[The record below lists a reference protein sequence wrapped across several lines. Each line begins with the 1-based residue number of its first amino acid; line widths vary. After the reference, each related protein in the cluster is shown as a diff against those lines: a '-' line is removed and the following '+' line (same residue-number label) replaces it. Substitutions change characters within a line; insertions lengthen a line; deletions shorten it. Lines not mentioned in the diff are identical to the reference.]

1 MYGPTGYSPIGH
13 DPFTSFE
20 TALDRAHGLEN
31 RLDAAQDALA
41 AYGFTS
47 FIYDYTPVPFTHDGD
62 LITPSLLKLRNI
74 DSGMAELW
82 CRGGYYQIDPVQ
94 LVAAKT
100 AVPFVWSY
108 AEPEASPLALVMSPK
123 HAPVVS
129 YLKDTRMTCGVTVP
143 IHLSGGDFAT
153 FTGIRIDPEG
163 DFGAGLRQHLA
174 EISLIAH
181 LFHSAVSTEFDAK
194 TRTCQHVR
202 LTPREIECL
211 RLTARGMTAKEI
223 AHKLGRA
230 VGTINLHLTLA
241 IKKLGAKNRVQAIAR
256 AAHYRLL
263 DGAC

>member
-1 MYGPTGYSPIGH
+1 MYAFGH
-13 DPFTSFE
+13 DPFPAFE
-20 TALDRAHGLEN
+20 TALDGAHGLDR
-31 RLDAAQDALA
+31 RLDAAQAALA
-41 AYGFTS
+41 DFGFTS
-47 FIYDYTPVPFTHDGD
+47 IIYDYTPVPFAHDGE

-74 DSGMAELW
+74 EANMADLW

-94 LVAAKT
+94 LVAARSS
-100 AVPFVWSY
+100 APFVWSY
-108 AEPEASPLALVMSPK
+108 VQPEGSALAEVMGPK

-163 DFGAGLRQHLA
+163 DFGAGVRQHLA
-174 EISLIAH
+174 AITLIGH
-181 LFHSAVSTEFDAK
+181 VFHNAVYPDLDPK
-194 TRTCQHVR
+194 LKTCQHVK
-202 LTPREIECL
+202 LTAREKECL
-211 RLTARGMTAKEI
+211 RLTAQGLTAKQI

-230 VGTINLHLTLA
+230 VGTINLHLNLA
-241 IKKLGAKNRVQAIAR
+241 IRKLGAKNRVQAIAR

>member
-1 MYGPTGYSPIGH
+1 MH
-13 DPFTSFE
+13 DPFLAFE
-20 TALDRAHGLEN
+20 TALERAHGLED
-31 RLDAAQDALA
+31 RLDAARDALA

-47 FIYDYTPVPFTHDGD
+47 AIYDYTPVPLTHDGE

-74 DSGMAELW
+74 EANMADLW

-94 LVAAKT
+94 LVAARS
-100 AVPFVWSY
+100 AAPFVWSY
-108 AEPEASPLALVMSPK
+108 AEPEGSALGRVMKPQ

-143 IHLSGGDFAT
+143 IHLAGGGFAT
-153 FTGIRIDPEG
+153 LTGIRIDPEG
-163 DFGAGLRQHLA
+163 DFGAGVRRHLA
-174 EISLIAH
+174 AIGLIGH
-181 LFHSAVSTEFDAK
+181 VFHSTVAPDFDPWI
-194 TRTCQHVR
+194 RSCQHVK
-202 LTPREIECL
+202 LTAREIECL
-211 RLTARGMTAKEI
+211 RLTAQGLTAKQI

-230 VGTINLHLTLA
+230 VGTVNLHLTLA

>member
-1 MYGPTGYSPIGH
+1 MHNP
-13 DPFTSFE
+13 PFGIDLAGFE
-20 TALDRAHGLEN
+20 TALTLAHGLEN
-31 RLDAAQDALA
+31 RLDAAQEALSA
-41 AYGFTS
+41 FGFTS
-47 FIYDYTPVPFTHDGD
+47 VIYDYTPVPLSHDGE
-62 LITPSLLKLRNI
+62 LITPGLLKLRNI
-74 DSGMAELW
+74 EANMADLW

-94 LVAAKT
+94 WMAARN

-108 AEPEASPLALVMSPK
+108 VHPEGSPLERVMAPK

-129 YLKDTRMTCGVTVP
+129 YLMDTRMTCGVTVP

-163 DFGAGLRQHLA
+163 DFNDGARRHLA
-174 EISLIAH
+174 AISLIGH
-181 LFHSAVSTEFDAK
+181 IFHHAVYADFDAK

-202 LTPREIECL
+202 LTARERECL
-211 RLTARGMTAKEI
+211 RLTAQGMTAKQV

-230 VGTINLHLTLA
+230 VGTVNLHLTLA
-241 IKKLGAKNRVQAIAR
+241 IKKLGARNRVQAIAR

>member
-1 MYGPTGYSPIGH
+1 MH
-13 DPFTSFE
+13 DPSPRIEWAGFE
-20 TALDRAHGLEN
+20 AALDRAHGLED

-41 AYGFTS
+41 GFGFTS
-47 FIYDYTPVPFTHDGD
+47 IIYDYTPVPFAHDGE

-74 DSGMAELW
+74 EANMADLW

-94 LVAAKT
+94 LVAARSAT
-100 AVPFVWSY
+100 PFVWSY
-108 AEPEASPLALVMSPK
+108 AHPEGSPLARVMGPK

-143 IHLSGGDFAT
+143 IHLSDGDFAT

-163 DFGAGLRQHLA
+163 GFDASLHPHLA
-174 EISLIAH
+174 AISLIGQI
-181 LFHSAVSTEFDAK
+181 FHDVVSADFDPALK
-194 TRTCQHVR
+194 TCQYVK
-202 LTPREIECL
+202 LTARERECL
-211 RLTARGMTAKEI
+211 RLTAQGMTAKQI

-230 VGTINLHLTLA
+230 VGTINLHLNLA
-241 IKKLGAKNRVQAIAR
+241 IRKLGAKNRTQAVAR

>member
-1 MYGPTGYSPIGH
+1 MQ
-13 DPFTSFE
+13 DPPPGLEAAGFE

-31 RLDAAQDALA
+31 RLDVAQDALA

-47 FIYDYTPVPFTHDGD
+47 VIYDYTPVPFAHDGE

-74 DSGMAELW
+74 EANMADLW

-94 LVAAKT
+94 LVAAKS
-100 AVPFVWSY
+100 AIPFVWSY
-108 AEPEASPLALVMSPK
+108 AAPEDSPLARVIAPR

-174 EISLIAH
+174 AISLIGH
-181 LFHSAVSTEFDAK
+181 IFHSTVYPDFDPRI
-194 TRTCQHVR
+194 RTCQHVK
-202 LTPREIECL
+202 LTAREIECL
-211 RLTARGMTAKEI
+211 RLTAQGMTAKQV

-230 VGTINLHLTLA
+230 VGTVNLHLNLA

>member
-1 MYGPTGYSPIGH
+1 MH
-13 DPFTSFE
+13 DPFTAFE
-20 TALDRAHGLEN
+20 TELHRAHGLDH
-31 RLDAAQDALA
+31 RLDAAQAALA

-47 FIYDYTPVPFTHDGD
+47 MIYDYTPVPFAHDGES
-62 LITPSLLKLRNI
+62 ITPSLLKLRNI
-74 DSGMAELW
+74 EANMADLW

-94 LVAAKT
+94 LVAAKS
-100 AVPFVWSY
+100 AAPFVWSY
-108 AEPEASPLALVMSPK
+108 AEPEESALGRVMAPR

-174 EISLIAH
+174 AISLIGH
-181 LFHSAVSTEFDAK
+181 IFHGAVYPDFDPRIRACQYVKLTAK
-194 TRTCQHVR
+194 
-202 LTPREIECL
+202 EIECL
-211 RLTARGMTAKEI
+211 RLTAQGLTAKQI
-223 AHKLGRA
+223 AHRLGRA
-230 VGTINLHLTLA
+230 VGTVNLHLTLA

>member
-1 MYGPTGYSPIGH
+1 MLPSMYSPTGR
-13 DPFTSFE
+13 DPFIGFE
-20 TALDRAHGLEN
+20 TALDRAPGLEN
-31 RLDAAQDALA
+31 RLDTAQEALA

-47 FIYDYTPVPFTHDGD
+47 FIYDYTPVPFTHDGE
-62 LITPSLLKLRNI
+62 LITPSLLKMRNI
-74 DSGMAELW
+74 EAGMAELW

-94 LVAAKT
+94 LVAARS
-100 AVPFVWSY
+100 AVSFVWSY
-108 AEPEASPLALVMSPK
+108 AEPEGSALAEVMAPK

-163 DFGAGLRQHLA
+163 DFGAGVRQHLA
-174 EISLIAH
+174 AISLIAH
-181 LFHSAVSTEFDAK
+181 IFHSAVYAEFDAK
-194 TRTCQHVR
+194 TRTCQHVK

-211 RLTARGMTAKEI
+211 RFTAQGMTAKEI

-256 AAHYRLL
+256 ASHYRML